1 MPTGAE
7 DLTANNSQISYIS
20 PLSGPI
26 PTPTTIRRSHSY
38 SSGSSSTKA
47 VQLRNR
53 SMGVRF
59 VSPVKSKSPEES
71 LEISDS
77 SDQNDSQLKIS
88 NHTTQDSNSGS
99 AVVRLDAP
107 SKIVQFVDL
116 TNTAED
122 EHQSVPP
129 GRLENSFQSWSS
141 GKLPLDLPP
150 LLEVEPAISSS
161 FLSLTQHQNGDSKS
175 SVVSMTG
182 PTFVQTKL
190 NVFTRPVD
198 NKANSNAAATVRSI
212 TESARSTGILLS
224 LEESVTCARVVPLE
238 LLKLGRNKKTGSIRR
253 DEPVTKESEACQKAT
268 DTEERGETSYE
279 SKLVE
284 SSENHQENITRAQ
297 AHECEENIDEN
308 RGYCD
313 DGSENDTPPTSP
325 TTCARLMPVDAV
337 KLKRSGR
344 DDQIAKEGDTIPST
358 SPSPVARVESL
369 ESEDLNMA
377 EARATNAEVIDLTHS
392 VDSQSPSSK
401 SPTFMPTVST
411 PQSGN
416 FQNLSDCLHQSTE
429 QSTAACTE
437 GSSDHHKG
445 QGSGVR
451 NADSAEN
458 ILPSF
463 PKLGSPKMTDALY
476 RREPS
481 QRVIQDGKDGIGVK
495 RRQLLPSLTF
505 LNDPFNTPS
514 SSQTSSSSAGNNCS
528 ISSFLQAPSS
538 KRLKLSTGKV
548 GDEGEA
554 QTTTSSITA
563 TPAAAASCKS
573 KRVLPA
579 FLRPSSRLSTSEPG
593 NNFSKSYDNR
603 GRDGYPRGLVDAGV
617 AGNGACVCGYSETVR
632 VPMCRQCRST
642 VISLNRSGLFG
653 RLSKLDLSSPEI
665 SQVHIHYFTRTCTC
679 TCAMPC
685 IHTCTCTHVHTYMY
699 VYTHLHV
706 DTVQALYYMYVSM
719 GTVAMVISV
728 VM

>member
-7 DLTANNSQISYIS
+7 DLAANNSQISYLS

-26 PTPTTIRRSHSY
+26 PTPITIRRSHSY

-59 VSPVKSKSPEES
+59 VSPIKSKSPEES

-99 AVVRLDAP
+99 GVVTCRSGAS

-116 TNTAED
+116 TNSADD

-129 GRLENSFQSWSS
+129 GRLENSLQSLSS

-150 LLEVEPAISSS
+150 LLEVEPAMSSS

-175 SVVSMTG
+175 SAVSTTE

-190 NVFTRPVD
+190 NVFTKPVD
-198 NKANSNAAATVRSI
+198 NSNAAATVRSKYF
-212 TESARSTGILLS
+212 TESTRLTAISLS

-238 LLKLGRNKKTGSIRR
+238 LLKLGRNKKTGSG
-253 DEPVTKESEACQKAT
+253 DEPVIMESEAYQKAT
-268 DTEERGETSYE
+268 DSEDTEEKGETSYE
-279 SKLVE
+279 SKLAE
-284 SSENHQENITRAQ
+284 SSENHQENVTRAHS
-297 AHECEENIDEN
+297 HECESIEESIDES
-308 RGYCD
+308 RGEYCD
-313 DGSENDTPPTSP
+313 DDSDSDTSPDSPTS
-325 TTCARLMPVDAV
+325 CARLMPVDAV
-337 KLKRSGR
+337 KLKRSGQ
-344 DDQIAKEGDTIPST
+344 DDQIAKESDTIPST
-358 SPSPVARVESL
+358 SPSPIARVESL
-369 ESEDLNMA
+369 ESEDLNVA
-377 EARATNAEVIDLTHS
+377 EARATNTEVIDLTHS
-392 VDSQSPSSK
+392 VDSQSPSPK
-401 SPTFMPTVST
+401 SPTFIPTVST

-416 FQNLSDCLHQSTE
+416 FQNLSDFLHQSTE
-429 QSTAACTE
+429 QSTAAFAE
-437 GSSDHHKG
+437 GSSDHRKG
-445 QGSGVR
+445 QGSSVR

-458 ILPSF
+458 ILPSL

-476 RREPS
+476 GREPS
-481 QRVIQDGKDGIGVK
+481 QRVIQDGKDGSGVK
-495 RRQLLPSLTF
+495 RKLLLPSLTF

-514 SSQTSSSSAGNNCS
+514 SSQTSSSAGNNCS
-528 ISSFLQAPSS
+528 LSSFLQAPSS
-538 KRLKLSTGKV
+538 KRLKLSMGKV

-554 QTTTSSITA
+554 QTTTSSTTA
-563 TPAAAASCKS
+563 TPAVASCKS

-593 NNFSKSYDNR
+593 NNFSISYDNH
-603 GRDGYPRGLVDAGV
+603 GRDRYSRGLVDAGV
-617 AGNGACVCGYSETVR
+617 AGNGACVCGYSETLR

-642 VISLNRSGLFG
+642 VIGLNRSGLFG

-665 SQVHIHYFTRTCTC
+665 SQVRMHYLTCTC
-679 TCAMPC
+679 TCAYACTRPC
-685 IHTCTCTHVHTYMY
+685 IHLHTCTCTYVHVHTHT
-699 VYTHLHV
+699 YTLTQYIILLH
-706 DTVQALYYMYVSM
+706 
-719 GTVAMVISV
+719 
-728 VM
+728 